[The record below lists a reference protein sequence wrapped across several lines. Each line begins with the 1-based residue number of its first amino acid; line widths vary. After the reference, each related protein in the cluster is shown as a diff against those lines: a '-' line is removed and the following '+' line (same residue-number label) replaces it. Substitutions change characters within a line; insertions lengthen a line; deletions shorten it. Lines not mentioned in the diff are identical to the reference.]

1 MSAAELG
8 VTAWMRTS
16 GVDTRTAGERLTRV
30 AAGLDEVEQTLRR
43 TLGSAASAL
52 GWEGQIT
59 ARAEETA
66 DPGASLVGRLSEAC
80 QAGGRALQSLAEV
93 LSWRGPALDELVRQ
107 HAQLRAGDFT
117 MQVTGDSGSEIT
129 VTDHAAY
136 RAARERLE
144 QRIFAHRD
152 PLAEADRRCRN
163 ALARMED
170 DVAAL
175 VPPGTSPGFLRSL
188 VPSQVWGHFSEVG
201 AADTAAEAAIAE
213 QLTEDLSAAELR
225 ELSRDLPVERV
236 QNFLARHPVALAIL
250 ADSYLPV
257 DPADPTLT
265 RLWEVIGVISD
276 EGQVLDPA
284 NIARIRDLW
293 DDLDPQE
300 QLRMRLFYPALI
312 GNLDGIPVE
321 HRAAANR
328 LLVRSALDQELA
340 RLAVLEGLP
349 DNATS
354 LKQFKDGLP
363 GSGLQ
368 RFVTGKVLDGLTSDS
383 AQGLLTDLRLRD
395 QELARSRNR
404 IELYTGLLTPIPS
417 LRAGDVTDGT
427 GTLLG
432 TDERAVLLFDPRGDG
447 RFAEWHGA
455 LEAHHVGVFVPG
467 TTTDMANIA
476 GYARRMQLLAKG
488 DTATVTWMGIDLPDA
503 VVADATQTRY
513 SAEGGA
519 ALLRFVEGLDLGD
532 RTVTAVGHSAGGGI
546 VGYADVLGMRVD
558 RTFLIAPSGSALG
571 IQSPLPWPMDPW
583 GAEPVTPRE
592 YPGADWQGGQRDVDR
607 YTMTAPGDSI
617 VAAQKS
623 EDVRFWVG
631 IPDDWGHGLDPNTH
645 PQFVRLETGRFT
657 GGERAGQRLEGFDA
671 HSWVV
676 QEDTDAWT
684 NIVGVIEGGEV
695 IPFMQERSWWGRQR
709 NVYDDEDY
717 SGTTP
722 VPLDSLP
729 GGNP

>member
-1 MSAAELG
+1 MAAPDLG
-8 VTAWMRTS
+8 VASWMRTS
-16 GVDTRTAGERLTRV
+16 GADTGTAGERLVHV
-30 AAGLDEVEQTLRR
+30 AAGLDAVEQTLHR
-43 TLGSAASAL
+43 TLGSAAGAL

-59 ARAEETA
+59 DRAAEAAE
-66 DPGASLVGRLSEAC
+66 PGASLVRRLSEAC
-80 QAGGRALQSLAEV
+80 QAGGRALQDLAEV

-107 HAQLRAGDFT
+107 HAELQAGDFT
-117 MQVTGDSGSEIT
+117 MEVPDDHGGEVT

-136 RAARERLE
+136 REARERLE

-152 PLAEADRRCRN
+152 PLAEADRRCRD
-163 ALARMED
+163 ALARVED
-170 DVAAL
+170 DIAAL

-188 VPSQVWGHFSEVG
+188 VPSEVWGHFSAAGV
-201 AADTAAEAAIAE
+201 ADTPAEAAIAE
-213 QLTEDLSAAELR
+213 QLDEDLTAAELR
-225 ELSRDLPVERV
+225 ELLRGLPVGRV

-250 ADSYLPV
+250 ADSHLPR
-257 DPADPTLT
+257 DPSDPTLSG
-265 RLWEVIGVISD
+265 LWDVIGVISD
-276 EGQVLDPA
+276 EGQVLEPG
-284 NIARIRDLW
+284 NIALIRDYW
-293 DDLDPQE
+293 NDLDPEE

-340 RLAVLEGLP
+340 RLALLEQMP

-354 LKQFKDGLP
+354 LQQLKDDLP

-368 RFVTGKVLDGLTSDS
+368 RFVTGTILDGLFSDG
-383 AQGLLTDLRLRD
+383 AQGLVMDLRLRD
-395 QELARSRNR
+395 QELERSRSR
-404 IELYTGLLTPIPS
+404 VELYTGLLTPVPS
-417 LRAGDVTDGT
+417 LRAGAVTDAT

-432 TDERAVLLFDPRGDG
+432 DDERAVLLFDPRGDG

-455 LEAHHVGVFVPG
+455 LDASNVGIFVPG
-467 TTTDMANIA
+467 TTTDLANIA
-476 GYARRMQLLAKG
+476 SYARRMQLLAKG
-488 DTATVTWMGIDLPDA
+488 ETATVTWMGIDLPDA

-519 ALLRFVEGLDLGD
+519 ALLRFVEGLDVTD

-571 IQSPLPWPMDPW
+571 IRSPLPWPLDPW

-592 YPGADWQGGQRDVDR
+592 YPGEDWLGDQRAVDR

-617 VAAQKS
+617 VVAQKS

-645 PQFVRLETGRFT
+645 PQFIRLETGRFT
-657 GGERAGQRLEGFDA
+657 GGHRAGQRLEGFDA

-684 NIVGVIEGGEV
+684 NIVGVIEGGDV
-695 IPFMQERSWWGRQR
+695 LPFMEERTWWGQQR

-717 SGTTP
+717 AGTNP

-729 GGNP
+729 GGTP